1 MHRRNP
7 RTPWAVAAIVAVL
20 QAAPIWKATQFQP
33 FGVNIGSQ
41 YGGWPGIF
49 SGGST
54 GDRRLRRRILMA
66 GFLLLAVASPAGA
79 TTSGARRDMV
89 DTIII
94 HAISGPSC
102 SNGQLKFSGAPGDA
116 ERWKT
121 FFDRHPFLG
130 IHYVVDR
137 EGVVLASTPED
148 RIANHA
154 LDHNESTIGIELVH
168 DGDGEE
174 PFGTKQIDALIRLLR
189 SIRSRHDVPIASI
202 KGHSDVDERK
212 FSCGGK
218 LYKTKMDPGANFPWQ
233 HVRAALRGEP
243 SLVSAP
249 RLVTRRPLPPRS
261 DTDSAVARH

>member
-1 MHRRNP
+1 
-7 RTPWAVAAIVAVL
+7 
-20 QAAPIWKATQFQP
+20 
-33 FGVNIGSQ
+33 
-41 YGGWPGIF
+41 
-49 SGGST
+49 
-54 GDRRLRRRILMA
+54 MA
-66 GFLLLAVASPAGA
+66 GALLLAVTQSAGA
-79 TTSGARRDMV
+79 TTSGARRDVV
-89 DTIII
+89 DTIIV

-189 SIRSRHDVPIASI
+189 SIRSRHEVPIESI

-218 LYKTKMDPGANFPWQ
+218 LYKTKMDPGANFPWE
-233 HVRAALRGEP
+233 HVRAALRREP
-243 SLVSAP
+243 QLVSAP
-249 RLVTRRPLPPRS
+249 RLVTRRPPVPHS
-261 DTDSAVARH
+261 DASPDSALH